1 MFNIDHISSDSYCI
15 NTIYQCLEKINEGS
29 FGYIYRG
36 VNLVTKT
43 EIAVKIEK
51 QSDKAKSSLAREAKI
66 LRSLQNIPGIP
77 EIYWCGK
84 DKNLQCKALVMELL
98 GKSLQERFKK
108 NGKFSI
114 RTILLLGEQLVEILK
129 NVHSRGVIHR
139 DIKPENII
147 LGRGKN
153 YKNIYL
159 IDYGISKRFIK
170 PTGDHIILTNY
181 KPFIGTIRYASESAH
196 QGLEQ
201 SRKDDLESLG
211 YTLIYIAKG
220 TLPWMHRGFKVEEK
234 KAKVGEIKG
243 KISLDELC
251 QDMPSIFSLYFKY
264 LRSLG
269 FYDEPNY
276 DYLRSLFAT
285 LQKSINLNFRAN
297 AKLKEFKRCSKSND
311 NSVSSDWGTR
321 TCSGINIHINNIN
334 SIYSVPKPEEYDP
347 EITER
352 PGVLLKMKKLHEFF
366 DKKREDKNKKLPARS
381 KSIGLKGFNTFA
393 NMTSFLDGSKTV
405 FTNSK
410 SQFSELSENIFF
422 TSSTEEKKEI
432 LGFMNE
438 NGIFFFFTTPKKIK
452 KYFLIGDV
460 DDLDEYINQKSMGQ
474 LIKTIA
480 PVAKK

>member
-1 MFNIDHISSDSYCI
+1 MFNIDHFSSDSYCI
-15 NTIYQCLEKINEGS
+15 NTIYQCLEKIDEGS

-36 VNLVTKT
+36 LNLVTKT
-43 EIAVKIEK
+43 EIAIKIEK
-51 QSDKAKSSLAREAKI
+51 PTDKAKSSLAREAKI

-84 DKNLQCKALVMELL
+84 DKNLECKALVMELL

-147 LGRGKN
+147 LGRGQN
-153 YKNIYL
+153 YRNIYL
-159 IDYGISKRFIK
+159 IDYGISKRFMK
-170 PTGDHIILTNY
+170 STGGHIILTNY

-211 YTLIYIAKG
+211 YTLIYLAKG
-220 TLPWMHRGFKVEEK
+220 SLPWMHRGFKVEEK

-251 QDMPSIFSLYFKY
+251 QDLPSIFSLYFKY
-264 LRSLG
+264 VRSLG

-276 DYLRSLFAT
+276 DYLRNLFAT
-285 LQKSINLNFRAN
+285 LQKNINLNFKAN
-297 AKLKEFKRCSKSND
+297 GKLKEIKRCSKSND
-311 NSVSSDWGTR
+311 NSISSDWGTK
-321 TCSGINIHINNIN
+321 TCSGINIQIN

-366 DKKREDKNKKLPARS
+366 DKKQDKNKKLPARS
-381 KSIGLKGFNTFA
+381 KSIGLKGINTL
-393 NMTSFLDGSKTV
+393 NNINSFLDGSKTV

-410 SQFSELSENIFF
+410 SQFSEFSENFIF
-422 TSSTEEKKEI
+422 TSTMEEKKEI

-438 NGIFFFFTTPKKIK
+438 NGIFNF
-452 KYFLIGDV
+452 
-460 DDLDEYINQKSMGQ
+460 N
-474 LIKTIA
+474 
-480 PVAKK
+480 